1 MHTETS
7 VEANLSSEYVNH
19 NAITVPLPAGD
30 EDFTK
35 KKIDKLLAKK
45 GRNFSS
51 ELVSKQVTKDQ
62 FSFFHFTDKIPNEE
76 GLLIVS

>member
-1 MHTETS
+1 MHIETS

-35 KKIDKLLAKK
+35 KKKLKKIIDNLLVNI

-51 ELVSKQVTKDQ
+51 ELVSK
-62 FSFFHFTDKIPNEE
+62 
-76 GLLIVS
+76 